1 VVALLGALAAVSG
14 ASAAAVAGECRGL
27 QTCVP
32 VAGPWVRIPARTGA
46 GAPEAVYLVTCPRNF
61 VAAGTD
67 ALVTDRSIDVAFRGA
82 TGSPVAPGVTT
93 ERSVLFTG
101 TFAGAAR
108 GPTGYRP
115 LVGCVPASGGG
126 GRSQTAY
133 RPGRPIVRE
142 VLTVALVRGRTRL
155 VTVSCRNGGRLLG
168 ATHAVGFVQRAEPT
182 AEVLASVTAS
192 HEIAR
197 GRVVAR
203 GSLAATAAA
212 GVRARLQ
219 VHAICRRGG
228 Q

>member
-1 VVALLGALAAVSG
+1 VVGARAAASG
-14 ASAAAVAGECRGL
+14 ASAAAIAGECRGL

-32 VAGPWVRIPARTGA
+32 VAGPWVRIPGRASA
-46 GAPEAVYLVTCPRNF
+46 GAPEAIYLVTCPPSH
-61 VAAGTD
+61 VAGGTD
-67 ALVTDRSIDVAFRGA
+67 ALVADRSVDVSFRGA

-101 TFAGAAR
+101 TYGGSAR
-108 GPTGYRP
+108 RPTSYRP
-115 LVGCVPASGGG
+115 LVGCVPTSGGG

-142 VLTVALVRGRTRL
+142 VLTVALVRGRTKL

-182 AEVLASVTAS
+182 ADVLASVTAS
-192 HEIAR
+192 HDIAR

-203 GSLAATAAA
+203 GTLAATAPA